1 MLYQIKTSLHLFH
14 QLVEGKEKMIAIILA
29 GGKSSRFGS
38 PKALATISGEV
49 FYEKIIRTL
58 NQTNLFEKIVI
69 SSSEEMKDSFDYQDI
84 VVDLPEYENNGPLG
98 GIYSVM
104 QQYDTECYF
113 VIACDTPKITE
124 KAISHLYQF
133 FISRVMEEQLDI
145 AGYEADGKKMPTL
158 AFYSHRVVE
167 DIKDALDQEE
177 YRMKEIYQKKPSQ
190 WLNVDFIND
199 PTNWYQN
206 INYIEDIETTEL

>member
-1 MLYQIKTSLHLFH
+1 
-14 QLVEGKEKMIAIILA
+14 MIAIILA

-38 PKALATISGEV
+38 PKALATIEGEV
-49 FYEKIIRTL
+49 FYEKIIQTL
-58 NQTNLFEKIVI
+58 NQTNLFEKVVI
-69 SSSEEMKDSFDYQDI
+69 SSSNDLKDSFNNYQDI

-104 QQYDTECYF
+104 KKYDTECYF

-124 KAISHLYQF
+124 KAISYLYQF

-145 AGYEADGKKMPTL
+145 AGYEVDGKKMPTL
-158 AFYSHRVVE
+158 AFYSHRVEE

-177 YRMKEIYQKKPSQ
+177 FRMKKIYQNKPSQ
-190 WLNVDFIND
+190 WLNVEFVND

-206 INYIEDIETTEL
+206 INYIEDLEKNEL

>member
-133 FISRVMEEQLDI
+133 FISRVMEEQLD
-145 AGYEADGKKMPTL
+145 KKMPTL